1 MSPTISPAGVSR
13 NGEPAS
19 APNVRIPKL
28 TYKNRSEPSSSGQVQ
43 STPAVSALAV
53 RKSTAGSNLD
63 DEITTVPTKTSPMRT
78 ATCEIDWAVQPVAQK
93 KPLPD
98 MKSTQDATEK
108 RTKKKS
114 SSFFNFLAVKEPT
127 SGALDQYAQLQKKQA
142 EEKGTKFMAGV
153 PSQKLPAEVPRVN
166 TKWNGLPQS
175 AKADTKRP
183 GTASMTALHGGR
195 RNSSATTNS
204 SSKMSR
210 ISQRSATS
218 SSIDFDYG
226 PPPSSESLSIKS
238 NPRHDSG
245 TGVYEPVRSSQ
256 THDHFSPVRGP
267 LAHLSGA
274 LPPIEYS
281 QPTAAHAAPMKPTIP
296 ANESRDLK
304 SKRSRLGARRDEA
317 KASSKNMKEIAPWAE
332 PPESPNPSWPPHLGD
347 SGADDLDF
355 ITASPLDPTPDISI
369 ADQIAEAERRAASH
383 SMALR
388 RPPSSNAQALSHLEP
403 TGHEEN
409 AHGKTAKVPKH
420 KKGKISSRFFRERV
434 DRGFS

>member
-142 EEKGTKFMAGV
+142 EEKGTNLDDSV
-153 PSQKLPAEVPRVN
+153 TRR
-166 TKWNGLPQS
+166 TPQ
-175 AKADTKRP
+175 
-183 GTASMTALHGGR
+183 LEC
-195 RNSSATTNS
+195 NNEF
-204 SSKMSR
+204 
-210 ISQRSATS
+210 IVQ
-218 SSIDFDYG
+218 
-226 PPPSSESLSIKS
+226 
-238 NPRHDSG
+238 
-245 TGVYEPVRSSQ
+245 
-256 THDHFSPVRGP
+256 
-267 LAHLSGA
+267 
-274 LPPIEYS
+274 
-281 QPTAAHAAPMKPTIP
+281 
-296 ANESRDLK
+296 NES
-304 SKRSRLGARRDEA
+304 
-317 KASSKNMKEIAPWAE
+317 
-332 PPESPNPSWPPHLGD
+332 
-347 SGADDLDF
+347 
-355 ITASPLDPTPDISI
+355 DIS
-369 ADQIAEAERRAASH
+369 
-383 SMALR
+383 
-388 RPPSSNAQALSHLEP
+388 
-403 TGHEEN
+403 
-409 AHGKTAKVPKH
+409 
-420 KKGKISSRFFRERV
+420 KISNFFLDRF
-434 DRGFS
+434 